1 MRISDWSSDVCSSDQ
16 PSCSWLATV
25 AMTSFPSPM
34 HSATALKISL
44 SPFLSSCPPMMMR
57 GPCRSVMV
65 HQSLEFLCLQR
76 AARLVRSDEHTSE
89 IQSLMRISYAAFCLK
104 KTIHNES
111 QDHMPHTQK
120 QLH

>member
-1 MRISDWSSDVCSSDQ
+1 
-16 PSCSWLATV
+16 
-25 AMTSFPSPM
+25 MTSFPSPM

-76 AARLVRSDEHTSE
+76 AARLVEPTSSDCHGKMSAVVGNAIAALEIDNDNASYSAAPSKRSE
-89 IQSLMRISYAAFCLK
+89 
-104 KTIHNES
+104 ES
-111 QDHMPHTQK
+111 HVWKERGSTWRSRRET
-120 QLH
+120 